1 MQLNETKEEYQYI
14 NNSHDKIFRKILDKK
29 EEAVSIINRI
39 LENDYITTEEIEKY
53 NSSYISENLRNSEA
67 DIVYKVK
74 NQDVFFLIEH
84 QTKID
89 YSMPYRIL
97 KYEVEIIESALN
109 RKKYKN
115 KQYKYPL
122 VIPIVLYT
130 GNKEWNAK
138 VDLRRT
144 QVRWSK
150 YENKELSRY
159 NVIDVNRLNDKQLLE
174 EKTLVS
180 KILLIEKSDTEKE
193 LEMNLNK
200 IIEKKQD
207 FNQEQLDFLI
217 LVIELVLKNQL
228 GKEKTNEFINKLKK
242 EGKDMLAVLEMLDRE
257 NARIRNEGRLEG
269 RMEARI
275 DDAKNMLKEKLP
287 IDLITRITG
296 MKKEQI
302 EKIKKDTKN
311 ETKSIAI
318 P

>member
-1 MQLNETKEEYQYI
+1 
-14 NNSHDKIFRKILDKK
+14 
-29 EEAVSIINRI
+29 
-39 LENDYITTEEIEKY
+39 
-53 NSSYISENLRNSEA
+53 
-67 DIVYKVK
+67 
-74 NQDVFFLIEH
+74 
-84 QTKID
+84 
-89 YSMPYRIL
+89 MPYRIL

-228 GKEKTNEFINKLKK
+228 EKEKTNEFINKLKK